1 MVKCRQEKKREKP
14 KMLTKQQKRELTIDT
29 AYEIFKEIRAKET
42 KGQSTRKLDKE
53 LYEYLDEA
61 NIKMDDLHEVH
72 NGSIDIESLY

>member
-1 MVKCRQEKKREKP
+1 
-14 KMLTKQQKRELTIDT
+14 MLTKQQKRELTIDT